1 MLIVVNTWSSQT
13 LVVPLVVAATGL
25 RLARDLQEMRGQ
37 MVKWSNYYV
46 RQEKQQ
52 LSTAP
57 VHALMGKNA
66 TELP

>member
-37 MVKWSNYYV
+37 MVKWSNG
-46 RQEKQQ
+46 QI
-52 LSTAP
+52 T
-57 VHALMGKNA
+57 M
-66 TELP
+66 